1 MRRRFLAA
9 MLVLSAG
16 CTINLADGG
25 DGEPGIDDDCSLDAD
40 SFNPCAENAFRALAR
55 DTDGSYSEAGGSD
68 EVVDAIVDAINRA
81 TSPGGSFDLLFII
94 DKTGS
99 MSDDIAAVQGAISE
113 ILTLIETRSAGSA
126 RVGVVSYGD
135 QCNDSVWFTQLG
147 LTSDLDA
154 VRTEVN
160 SISATGGGD
169 VPESVFEAVEDGIYA
184 MDWRSENRF
193 GILIG
198 DAGPHPVGDA
208 CRSSSLDDAVDAAK
222 SEGVTVNLYPILVA
236 L

>member
-1 MRRRFLAA
+1 
-9 MLVLSAG
+9 MLVVTAG
-16 CTINLADGG
+16 CTVNLADGG
-25 DGEPGIDDDCSLDAD
+25 GGEPGIDDDCSLDAD
-40 SFNPCAENAFRALAR
+40 GYNPCAENAFRALAR
-55 DTDGSYSEAGGSD
+55 DTDGEYSEAGGSN
-68 EVVDAIVDAINRA
+68 EVVDAILNAIDRA

-99 MSDDIAAVQGAISE
+99 MADDISAVQGAIDE
-113 ILTLIETRSAGSA
+113 ILNLIETRSSGSA
-126 RVGVVSYGD
+126 RVGVVAYGD
-135 QCNDSVWFTQLG
+135 QCSDSVWFTQLG

-154 VRTEVN
+154 VRAEVN

-169 VPESVFEAVEDGIYA
+169 IPESVFEAVEAGIYS
-184 MDWRSENRF
+184 MDWRAEVRF

-208 CRSSSLDDAVDAAK
+208 CRTSSLSSAVDAAK

-236 L
+236 I

>member
-1 MRRRFLAA
+1 MRRGLLAA
-9 MLVLSAG
+9 MLAVTAG
-16 CTINLADGG
+16 CTINLADGEG
-25 DGEPGIDDDCSLDAD
+25 DEPEDCSLDED

-55 DTDGSYSEAGGSD
+55 DTDGEYSEAGGSD
-68 EVVDAIVDAINRA
+68 EVVDAILGAINRA

-99 MSDDIAAVQGAISE
+99 MADDIGAVQGAIDE

-126 RVGVVSYGD
+126 RVGVVAYGD
-135 QCNDSVWFTQLG
+135 QCNDSVWFTQLD

-154 VRTEVN
+154 VRVEVN
-160 SISATGGGD
+160 SITATGGGD
-169 VPESVFEAVEDGIYA
+169 IPESVYEAVEDGIYA

-198 DAGPHPVGDA
+198 DAGPHPVGDD
-208 CRSSSLDDAVDAAK
+208 CRTSSLSDAVDAAK
-222 SEGVTVNLYPILVA
+222 NEGVTVNLYPILVA
-236 L
+236 I